1 MEPTQ
6 SFRLAGTTD
15 ILEIPCDQDD
25 GQIVVY
31 WDDILEAF
39 PDVQYIKNR
48 DTLVSVVKDPSP
60 DGTKSA
66 RIKHHPGV
74 ILDIV
79 SSTPIQVASEP
90 VESSMLASKLK
101 ATSDRTNN
109 AADSVPE
116 LIAHVDVIND
126 HQVSTLASNVHTTI
140 QDVTS
145 VASAP
150 SPGSQG
156 SSANLSLKEAV
167 AFSHSEQAESTSK
180 YHLVPSLPI
189 EIHTQISESSST
201 HNRIAQAIQNGQVD
215 QLTEQLMACLQE
227 LTGQMDKNNELASK
241 NNELVSQVK
250 DLMLMNNEMASR
262 NSELTLKITEITTS
276 NMESTALVIK
286 LQESFN
292 VKQDEMKELQT
303 QALNQLALL
312 QSRVQILM
320 TQTYELHEYPIPRL
334 FVVLPQDT
342 SSWSS
347 KNIMS
352 NKFRLYFLCECG
364 DHTRRTTSKIPHH
377 IHLAKHEGY
386 EISRPNEFF
395 RQYGSYILT
404 ILKMLK
410 FGVVVAGV
418 AIPAISQLIRVDAL
432 DKAASSLKSLTGT
445 LQTGMDQAIRGIE
458 KSTADIDGPDGG
470 VSGQMEDNEALEGAD
485 LRKLETF
492 LKNKDKN
499 KVLGN
504 LYRTTTPE
512 GHVKWVCI
520 DHYRENYH
528 EKAARLFRDTVE
540 AMGGSF
546 DETIGRVN
554 VHIRSKIQAE
564 QFYGA
569 LENAKAVYELEI
581 GLDWETTYNDF
592 KKLRDCLTKSNVGA
606 VYINLHRQDVPAS
619 DILNRGKRH
628 DPILE
633 IMRHPS
639 IHSISIVGAP
649 DDFIRRS
656 SLQSRNEHFPNL
668 RVLEIDLMDF
678 QKDIPGL
685 KGLIPKLPNITRLIM
700 NDSGDKFNHVCGV
713 CSAKEP
719 FQGSLS
725 VGEDRVNVYVRSR
738 IQAEIVSLML
748 ETSKS
753 FYGLAIDLQVD
764 LNDFSTDTAPERIQR
779 HDSILNIMQH
789 SSTRSAVIIGATS
802 DFIQRSNLLS
812 MNGNLQSIEN
822 LCIDMSALKQDTSS
836 LRTMVSRMPKLVSLK
851 VSESEN
857 RSHHVCGTCD
867 AIDSWEKTFRV
878 DGGRVKID
886 LGSRIQAEM
895 VHEVLKTT
903 TSIHGLDIDLRVRLK
918 DGSTGEAADCIP
930 GHDSVLDIM
939 RRPSTHSV
947 AIVQLPEDFIQQ
959 SNFLSQDYDF
969 PGVKELSIDLMGS
982 NRNIPG
988 LKAIVSR
995 MPNLASLTVDSEN
1008 EGNDVHGSSD
1018 TVDRPRKS
1026 FEVKDGRVLIY
1037 IRSIMQLDLVY
1048 QAFETIQ
1055 SIFGLDIDLTVD
1067 MKSISAGDTSERIQ
1081 RHDAIFDIMRHP
1093 SAHSVTITGAPSDFI
1108 QHSSMGSRT
1117 DVFPGLKH
1125 VSLDLSTGLEQD
1137 LPGVG
1142 ALVARMPNLSSLAT
1156 KDSCGVDSIANPLKR
1171 PYEANDSRVKIHLWS
1186 RIQAE
1191 LISHMLASI
1200 NSTSGLGIDLRVEPE
1215 DGSTGS
1221 DKDRARGHD
1230 SIFDIMRHPSTHSVV
1245 LVRPPRDLIQ
1255 QSSLLS
1261 KSHHFLHLKHLDI
1274 DLDMLKRDPSG
1285 TKSLLS
1291 RIPNHTR
1298 VRMRDSNDGQTQI
1311 QVGYNSMESSEE
1323 PIDGNSNRARI
1334 HLGSI
1339 ALRELT
1345 DELLA
1350 KSNGAQEVDVR
1361 LYWNAEESDF
1371 DRLRDGLANTQVNG
1385 VKLHVDVD
1393 DDSDD
1398 GESTRIQRNNALFDM
1413 MGHPS
1418 IESVVV
1424 KKIPNPNVSRCDDFS
1439 SLKHLDIKLSS
1450 IKEDIST
1457 LKKLVLGDDSGSL
1470 TFQGYVDD
1478 LFLVGLYHSIAEHQK
1493 CPIIFMFRKRRIPS
1507 PTASYQSL
1515 SGHQYQSHLLSLV
1528 SIQMK
1533 HLSFNGSAE
1542 GEAAVDMLVKL
1553 ARGATGLKKLS
1564 LSGTYE
1570 ERGNEFLKKLPSVIS
1585 RHEVGKLIVS
1595 MRGTR
1600 EEEGG
1605 ERVLLALEGD
1615 QWKYI
1620 NYLEIYADKESEGSR
1635 AMKALMEGKDKGHG
1649 PFELDYFSFR
1659 FNSFETVSGELPALC
1674 KSFVTSTSIKEL
1686 ELGVE
1691 MTPSD
1696 LESML
1701 NSMDLSR
1708 LEAINLRGR
1717 EYSSYQMDRVLDCLT
1732 NAHNLGRVWLAYY
1745 SQTRQ
1750 QIQRMGQRGVRLN
1763 GY

>member
-39 PDVQYIKNR
+39 PNVQYIR
-48 DTLVSVVKDPSP
+48 GGDTLVSAMKDPGP
-60 DGTKSA
+60 HGNKPA

-109 AADSVPE
+109 AADSVPDPT
-116 LIAHVDVIND
+116 AHVDVIND
-126 HQVSTLASNVHTTI
+126 PQVSSFASNTHTSI
-140 QDVTS
+140 QDVS
-145 VASAP
+145 PVAITPASG
-150 SPGSQG
+150 SPGPST
-156 SSANLSLKEAV
+156 NLSLKEAV

-180 YHLVPSLPI
+180 YHLDPSLPI

-262 NSELTLKITEITTS
+262 NSELTLKITELATS

-342 SSWSS
+342 TSWSS

-352 NKFRLYFLCECG
+352 NTFRLYFLCECG

-386 EISRPNEFF
+386 EITRPKEFF
-395 RQYGSYILT
+395 QQYGHYVLT

-410 FGVVVAGV
+410 FGVAVAGIAV
-418 AIPAISQLIRVDAL
+418 PALTLLVRAEAL
-432 DKAASSLKSLTGT
+432 DKASSSLKMLIGN

-458 KSTADIDGPDGG
+458 KSTADNGEPDGG
-470 VSGQMEDNEALEGAD
+470 VSGQMENNEALEGAD
-485 LRKLETF
+485 LRKLEIF

-528 EKAARLFRDTVE
+528 EKTARLFRDTVE

-546 DETIGRVN
+546 DETTGRVN
-554 VHIRSKIQAE
+554 VHIRSKIQAD
-564 QFYGA
+564 QFYDA

-606 VYINLHRQDVPAS
+606 LYINLHRQDTPAS

-633 IMRHPS
+633 IMRHPTICS
-639 IHSISIVGAP
+639 VSIVGAP

-668 RVLEIDLMDF
+668 RVLEIDLMDY

-685 KGLIPKLPNITRLIM
+685 KGLISKLPNVTKLIM
-700 NDSGDKFNHVCGV
+700 NDSGDKSNHVCGV
-713 CSAKEP
+713 CGATEP

-725 VGEDRVNVYVRSR
+725 VDENRVAAYVRSKT
-738 IQAEIVSLML
+738 QTELVSLML

-764 LNDFSTDTAPERIQR
+764 LNGFSTDTSLERTQR

-789 SSTRSAVIIGATS
+789 SSTRSTVIIGATS

-812 MNGNLQSIEN
+812 TNGNFPNLEN
-822 LCIDMSALKQDTSS
+822 LRIDVSALKHDTAG
-836 LRTMVSRMPKLVSLK
+836 LRAMVSRMPKLVSLK
-851 VSESEN
+851 VSESGN
-857 RSHHVCGTCD
+857 TSHHVCGTCD
-867 AIDSWEKTFRV
+867 AVDSWEESFKV
-878 DGGRVKID
+878 DGGHVKID

-895 VHEVLKTT
+895 VHEVLETT
-903 TSIHGLDIDLRVRLK
+903 TSIHGLDIDLRVELK

-947 AIVQLPEDFIQQ
+947 AIIQLPEDFIQQ

-969 PGVKELSIDLMGS
+969 PGVKQLSIDLKGS
-982 NRNIPG
+982 NRDIPG
-988 LKAIVSR
+988 LKSIVSR

-1026 FEVKDGRVLIY
+1026 FEVDGGRVLIY
-1037 IRSIMQLDLVY
+1037 IRSTVQLDLVY

-1067 MKSISAGDTSERIQ
+1067 MESISTGDTSDRIQ
-1081 RHDAIFDIMRHP
+1081 RHNAIFDIMRHP
-1093 SAHSVTITGAPSDFI
+1093 SAHSVTIISAPSDFI

-1142 ALVARMPNLSSLAT
+1142 ALVARMPSLSSLAT
-1156 KDSCGVDSIANPLKR
+1156 KDSCGVDSMVDPLKR
-1171 PYEANDSRVKIHLWS
+1171 PFEVNDNRMKIHLWS

-1191 LISHMLASI
+1191 LVSHMLTSI
-1200 NSTSGLGIDLRVEPE
+1200 KSTSRLDIDLCVELP
-1215 DGSTGS
+1215 GRSTGDIS
-1221 DKDRARGHD
+1221 DCIRGHD

-1245 LVRPPRDLIQ
+1245 FVKPPGGLIQ
-1255 QSSLLS
+1255 QSNLLS
-1261 KSHHFLHLKHLDI
+1261 KNDHFTHLKRLELD
-1274 DLDMLKRDPSG
+1274 LCMLNKDPSG
-1285 TKSLLS
+1285 IKSLIS
-1291 RIPNHTR
+1291 KIPNHACL
-1298 VRMRDSNDGQTQI
+1298 VMNDYWNEHTQV
-1311 QVGYNSMESSEE
+1311 QVGYNSMNSSEE
-1323 PIDGNSNRARI
+1323 AIDGNRTGARI

-1350 KSNGAQEVDVR
+1350 RSKGAQEVDIR
-1361 LYWNAEESDF
+1361 LHWKADQSDL
-1371 DRLRDGLANTQVNG
+1371 DRLQDGLANTQVNG
-1385 VKLHVDVD
+1385 VKLYVNGD
-1393 DDSDD
+1393 DGSDN
-1398 GESTRIQRNNALFDM
+1398 GESTLIQRNTALFDM
-1413 MGHPS
+1413 LGHSS
-1418 IESVVV
+1418 IDSVSLM
-1424 KKIPNPNVSRCDDFS
+1424 KPPNPEVSRSDDFS
-1439 SLKHLDIKLSS
+1439 NLKGLDINLPS

-1457 LKKLVLGDDSGSL
+1457 LKHLLSNSGDPPL

-1478 LFLVGLYHSIAEHQK
+1478 PLLNGLYYSIAEHQRGM
-1493 CPIIFMFRKRRIPS
+1493 INFTFRKRHVPLTVS
-1507 PTASYQSL
+1507 HQSF
-1515 SGHQYQSHLLSLV
+1515 SGHQYRSHLLSLV
-1528 SIQMK
+1528 SIPMGN
-1533 HLSFNGSAE
+1533 LRLNGHAE
-1542 GEAAVDMLVKL
+1542 DEAAVDILLKL
-1553 ARGATGLKKLS
+1553 ERGAVGLKKLY
-1564 LSGTYE
+1564 LSRSYE
-1570 ERGNEFLKKLPSVIS
+1570 EQGDQFFKKVASVIS
-1585 RHEVGKLIVS
+1585 RHEVGEISVHVYERK
-1595 MRGTR
+1595 

-1605 ERVLLALEGD
+1605 ERVLSALEGD
-1615 QWKYI
+1615 QWKFI
-1620 NYLEIYADKESEGSR
+1620 KHLAILVDKESAVTY
-1635 AMKALMEGKDKGHG
+1635 AMKVLVERRDKGHG
-1649 PFELDYFSFR
+1649 PFELDYFH
-1659 FNSFETVSGELPALC
+1659 FNPHSFEPLSNELSSLL
-1674 KSFVTSTSIKEL
+1674 KLFVASTMIKVL
-1686 ELGVE
+1686 SLNVP

-1696 LESML
+1696 LESVL
-1701 NSMDLSR
+1701 NSMSVSR
-1708 LEAINLRGR
+1708 LERIYLRADG
-1717 EYSSYQMDRVLDCLT
+1717 YSSDQVDGLLNSLT
-1732 NAHNLGRVWLAYY
+1732 NAHNLREVIL
-1745 SQTRQ
+1745 SHSTLTQE
-1750 QIQRMGQRGVRLN
+1750 QIQRMQKRGVKLR
-1763 GY
+1763 